1 MNQCFIMN
9 LFKELKV
16 KFDKKKLFREITT
29 QMMSKEIINLSKSII
44 EELDCDQY
52 INERELLSIFLLNKF
67 PKDTLGDLT
76 IEANQKVRECVKKI
90 IETEFNDN
98 ESLKSKLVQFSF
110 MFKTWKEEDVLILKN
125 QLFNEYHQLT
135 VDVMN
140 CGEDSEKATVFLET
154 QKRIIEC
161 AKQIGGEDFITEI
174 QSYSPII
181 LNKETLE
188 EQYNKACND
197 LLIDEFNQKKYDVIL
212 KNLHFVKSILKTLKP
227 LEGVVLEEKI
237 DIPYIEHKLQFDQFT
252 NKKAVDLFMYILD
265 FIKKIQSPARDE
277 ELNSIQLELEVKE
290 VCIPSMIIKVKKL
303 LDYLLID
310 LQEFQSSHRPS

>member
-76 IEANQKVRECVKKI
+76 IEANQKVHECVKKI

-110 MFKTWKEEDVLILKN
+110 MFKTWKSFCYWVN
-125 QLFNEYHQLT
+125 SSFNIHS
-135 VDVMN
+135 
-140 CGEDSEKATVFLET
+140 G
-154 QKRIIEC
+154 
-161 AKQIGGEDFITEI
+161 
-174 QSYSPII
+174 
-181 LNKETLE
+181 
-188 EQYNKACND
+188 
-197 LLIDEFNQKKYDVIL
+197 
-212 KNLHFVKSILKTLKP
+212 
-227 LEGVVLEEKI
+227 
-237 DIPYIEHKLQFDQFT
+237 
-252 NKKAVDLFMYILD
+252 
-265 FIKKIQSPARDE
+265 IKHNYP
-277 ELNSIQLELEVKE
+277 
-290 VCIPSMIIKVKKL
+290 C
-303 LDYLLID
+303 
-310 LQEFQSSHRPS
+310 